1 MKNFFAECLVKPGSL
16 PCSMRFRH
24 GDGYW
29 CYLEAIG
36 NLLDEPSVGGIVLN
50 FRDISER
57 KRAAERLRHNAFHD
71 PLTDLPNRTLFMD
84 IGTAVQH
91 AKGTRI
97 TCCCTLPGS

>member
-1 MKNFFAECLVKPGSL
+1 L
-16 PCSMRFRH
+16 RFRH

-36 NLLDEPSVGGIVLN
+36 NNLLDEPSVGGIVLN

-84 IGTAVQH
+84 RLEQAVQH
-91 AKGTRI
+91 AKQGLRVAVLFLDLDPSRLSTI
-97 TCCCTLPGS
+97 ASAT